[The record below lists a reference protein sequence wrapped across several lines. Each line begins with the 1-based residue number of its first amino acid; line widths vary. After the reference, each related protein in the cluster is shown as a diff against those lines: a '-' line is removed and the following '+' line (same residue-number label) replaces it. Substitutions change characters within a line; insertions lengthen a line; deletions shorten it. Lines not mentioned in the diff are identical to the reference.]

1 MAHVGPAMTFRDFYP
16 HYLELH
22 ANPWCRRTHV
32 LGVFAELPLLII
44 AAFTQLWWLLAL
56 APPVIYG
63 FAWAGHF
70 LFAHNHPATFE
81 HPLWSMLGFWRMM
94 AEITTGKIAL

>member
-1 MAHVGPAMTFRDFYP
+1 MTFPEFYP

-32 LGVFAELPLLII
+32 FGLLAEAPLLGI
-44 AAFTQLWWLLAL
+44 AAVTQIWWLLAL
-56 APPVIYG
+56 APLVLYG

-70 LFAHNHPATFE
+70 LFAHNHPASFE
-81 HPLWSMLGFWRMM
+81 HPLWSMIGYWRMM
-94 AEITTGKIAL
+94 AEMATGKVSW